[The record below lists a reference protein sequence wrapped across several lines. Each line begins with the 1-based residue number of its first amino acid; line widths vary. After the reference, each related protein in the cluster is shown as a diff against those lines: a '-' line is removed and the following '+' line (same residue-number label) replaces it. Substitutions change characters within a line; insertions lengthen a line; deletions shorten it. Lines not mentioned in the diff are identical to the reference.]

1 MIRRP
6 PRSTRPDTRFPYTA
20 AFRSVAIST
29 QRVLHA
35 VGYREQAVAKLVDD
49 AGDVHEAAR
58 RGAAGVHVA
67 GVAVIAAAAMVAVR
81 ALVALVAMVPMRPL
95 VPLVATIDRRRVVSP
110 GARLV
115 AVIALDAVVLVAVA
129 VVTVRPVFART
140 IEIGRAHV

>member
-1 MIRRP
+1 MGRCSRDVAML
-6 PRSTRPDTRFPYTA
+6 R
-20 AFRSVAIST
+20 VAIST

-81 ALVALVAMVPMRPL
+81 ALVALVAMVPMRAL

-110 GARLV
+110 GARTV
-115 AVIALDAVVLVAVA
+115 AVIAMDAVVMVAVA
-129 VVTVRPVFART
+129 RSEEHTSELQSLMRISYAVFCLKKQ
-140 IEIGRAHV
+140 